1 MNCLGRKDK
10 IVLSMIQPEPLPGSY
25 RHRDMGIQEI
35 VDLALRETE
44 MVAENHF
51 DGIILQNMNDMP
63 IKQESSPEAI
73 AYMTRISSE
82 IKKRFPEL
90 LMGILMNWDGV
101 AGLSVADA
109 AGADF
114 VRVEHLF
121 TGASVTSAG
130 ILQAQCVDIAA
141 LRKRTGSRIPV
152 FADVYEVH
160 GIPLGRK
167 PVGDAA
173 WECVHEA
180 FADGLFMS
188 GRSVRES
195 IEMVQEA
202 RKRVPDTPIFL
213 GGGASGENI
222 RELMGYFEGVSV
234 ATWIKNGDMKKPID
248 PERARVFIREA
259 RAGAEASGV
268 EAGAGADSCGVE
280 ASAGAESCGS
290 VSRK

>member
-1 MNCLGRKDK
+1 MKCLGRMEK

-25 RHRDMGIQEI
+25 RHKGMGIGEI
-35 VDLALRETE
+35 VDLALKETE
-44 MVAENHF
+44 MVADNHF
-51 DGIILQNMNDMP
+51 DGIIVQNMNDMP
-63 IKQESSPEAI
+63 VKQEADPEAI
-73 AYMTRISSE
+73 AYMTRIACE
-82 IKKRFPEL
+82 IRKRFPEL

-101 AGLSVADA
+101 AALSVADA

-130 ILQAQCVDIAA
+130 ILQAQCVDIAR
-141 LRKRTGSRIPV
+141 LRKRTGSKIPV
-152 FADVYEVH
+152 YADVYEVH

-180 FADGLFMS
+180 FADGLFLS
-188 GRSVRES
+188 GKSTEES
-195 IEMVQEA
+195 IRMVREA

-222 RELMGYFEGVSV
+222 RELMGYFDGVSV
-234 ATWIKNGDMKKPID
+234 ATWIKNGDMKNPID
-248 PERARVFIREA
+248 PERAGIFISEA
-259 RAGAEASGV
+259 KQEGQATQE
-268 EAGAGADSCGVE
+268 E
-280 ASAGAESCGS
+280 
-290 VSRK
+290 